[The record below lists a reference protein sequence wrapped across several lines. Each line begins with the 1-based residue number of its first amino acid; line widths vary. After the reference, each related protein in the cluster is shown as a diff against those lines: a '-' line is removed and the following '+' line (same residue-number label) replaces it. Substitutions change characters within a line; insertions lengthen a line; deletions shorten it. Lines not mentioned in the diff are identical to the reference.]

1 MLQVLHLNVLKVDR
15 VLHLLSCFLLLHLGI
30 SSSRSRLGIRRRPL
44 LDASGVGVARAC
56 IGARNSMGNGYGRGC
71 SDIRALTNLLIFSN
85 LQE

>member
-1 MLQVLHLNVLKVDR
+1 LQVLHLNILKVDR

-30 SSSRSRLGIRRRPL
+30 SSSRSRLGIRRPL

-56 IGARNSMGNGYGRGC
+56 IGARNSMGNGYGHGC
-71 SDIRALTNLLIFSN
+71 SDIRALANLLIFSN